1 MWQTDR
7 QRDVS
12 REGKEGVENQ
22 FCHREPAAILQGKG
36 PFHDWTW
43 IYFHTPAKTEFNTA
57 CVRTVTLVVIR
68 AWTWRRQKAEYEV
81 RWGGCLWRWLKNQEM
96 LLLKRKTKMQSLL
109 LSGVSGGG
117 EILRKKRQKSSR
129 PLRGGKEK
137 EPSLCPWD
145 HAHIC
150 TISINTAAHKRAFRP

>member
-36 PFHDWTW
+36 PFHDWDVDLLSNTCQNRVQHGLRTNGD
-43 IYFHTPAKTEFNTA
+43 ISRYKSLDLEEAKGRVWGE
-57 CVRTVTLVVIR
+57 VV
-68 AWTWRRQKAEYEV
+68 
-81 RWGGCLWRWLKNQEM
+81 GCLWRWLKNQEM